1 LATKRA
7 NRGRAALPPAKARL
21 IPTAIVPS
29 VEPSPLGPKEVRAEF
44 LKLLAAGAR
53 IKPAGLAKDDP
64 MQLVRGRYAPTSL
77 IELFDTRFF
86 LSDYFQTPQ
95 LRYFIA
101 YVVQPGT
108 DGKGSAPTS
117 RAMASPEASRSKVR
131 SIYPRIIYKDG
142 SLIWRSASHMVS
154 SEDDFWIGKGDIRTE
169 IIGDEEHYE
178 SIEST
183 TDLPFEMQTALEIVA
198 RRTIKIRSEAHALD
212 LVLRN
217 APASRVR
224 AYSDFTALRDSAAK
238 NPRNLINGGRPVAT
252 IAKRRGRKDPSTL
265 RFVKGFEPDFRN
277 GILETAESTSV
288 LYGGKLTRYRILSV
302 NKRVQYLFFAGP
314 LQVWIIPP
322 QATTTELSSFGVR
335 TVDVVVD
342 DDLCCPGYEYH
353 FLDDTVDPPVFY
365 SQIPEGYAGAVGP
378 ADDSRAD
385 ASPWL
390 DKLHV
395 IEDFRR
401 EVLKA
406 GAKRAANAK
415 RAAGIERASS
425 GGGDSGRAAAGKA
438 KQRAAGGKRG
448 ERGEGRTKRR

>member
-1 LATKRA
+1 MATRRST
-7 NRGRAALPPAKARL
+7 RGKAAPAAPKARL

-29 VEPSPLGPKEVRAEF
+29 VTPSPLSAKEVRAEF
-44 LKLLAAGAR
+44 LTLLAAGAR
-53 IKPAGLAKDDP
+53 IRPAGVAREDP

-86 LSDYFQTPQ
+86 MSDYFQTPQ

-101 YVVQPGT
+101 YVVQPGP
-108 DGKGSAPTS
+108 DGI
-117 RAMASPEASRSKVR
+117 VR
-131 SIYPRIIYKDG
+131 NIYPRIIYKDG
-142 SLIWRSASHMVS
+142 SLIWRAASHMVS
-154 SEDDFWIGKGDIRTE
+154 SDDDFWIGKGDIRTE
-169 IIGDEEHYE
+169 IVGDEEHYE
-178 SIEST
+178 SVEST

-198 RRTIKIRSEAHALD
+198 RRTIKIRKEARALD

-217 APASRVR
+217 APPSRVR
-224 AYSDFTALRDSAAK
+224 AYSDFTALRDSARL
-238 NPRNLINGGRPVAT
+238 NPRNLVNGGRPVAS
-252 IAKRRGRKDPSTL
+252 ISRRHGRKDPSTL
-265 RFVKGFEPDFRN
+265 RFVKGYEPDFRN

-302 NKRVQYLFFAGP
+302 NKRAQYLFFSGP

-365 SQIPEGYAGAVGP
+365 SQIPEGYAGEVGP
-378 ADDSRAD
+378 NDDSRAD

-395 IEDFRR
+395 IEEFRR
-401 EVLKA
+401 QVLKR
-406 GAKRAANAK
+406 GA
-415 RAAGIERASS
+415 
-425 GGGDSGRAAAGKA
+425 
-438 KQRAAGGKRG
+438 
-448 ERGEGRTKRR
+448 RRKSRS

>member
-1 LATKRA
+1 M
-7 NRGRAALPPAKARL
+7 
-21 IPTAIVPS
+21 PS
-29 VEPSPLGPKEVRAEF
+29 VAPSPLGPKEVRAEF

-64 MQLVRGRYAPTSL
+64 MRLVRGRYAPTSL

-86 LSDYFQTPQ
+86 MSDYFQTPQ

-101 YVVQPGT
+101 YVVQPGP
-108 DGKGSAPTS
+108 DGKVHA
-117 RAMASPEASRSKVR
+117 
-131 SIYPRIIYKDG
+131 IYPRIIYKDG
-142 SLIWRSASHMVS
+142 SLIWRAASHMVS
-154 SEDDFWIGKGDIRTE
+154 SDDDFWIGKGDIRSE
-169 IIGDEEHYE
+169 IVGDEEHYE
-178 SIEST
+178 SVEST

-198 RRTIKIRSEAHALD
+198 RRTIRIRSEALALD

-217 APASRVR
+217 APATRVR
-224 AYSDFTALRDSAAK
+224 AYSDFTALRDRAAK
-238 NPRNLINGGRPVAT
+238 NPRNLINGGRPVASF
-252 IAKRRGRKDPSTL
+252 AVVRPKRGRKAGEKGRKDPATL
-265 RFVKGFEPDFRN
+265 RFVKGYEPDFRG
-277 GILETAESTSV
+277 GILETADSTSV

-302 NKRVQYLFFAGP
+302 NKRIQYLFFSGP

-378 ADDSRAD
+378 NDDSRAD

-390 DKLHV
+390 DRLQV
-395 IEDFRR
+395 IQEFRR
-401 EVLKA
+401 QVLKKGRVA
-406 GAKRAANAK
+406 APRGAAAARTPDKR
-415 RAAGIERASS
+415 
-425 GGGDSGRAAAGKA
+425 RAAAGTSG
-438 KQRAAGGKRG
+438 AARPKPAGPS
-448 ERGEGRTKRR
+448 KRR